1 MVKFEQPIHKF
12 GATHL
17 EERVGMAMVDQL
29 RRVYSAGA
37 TYHVGLEG
45 NWLVTT
51 WEACGQLQKNFAHD
65 IFWALP
71 LPMQALVLPAV

>member
-17 EERVGMAMVDQL
+17 EERVGVAIVHQV
-29 RRVYSAGA
+29 RRVSSSGA
-37 TYHVGLEG
+37 TYHVVLEG

-71 LPMQALVLPAV
+71 QPMQALVLPAV